1 MSILKKLLELYR
13 ESLRIEKDESL
24 EINEVNEDGY
34 EKYREFLERK
44 RRIEKPERGVVF
56 ELVPSLD
63 AQEMRFVILDK
74 NKDFTTI
81 LPLSRWIEF
90 ATPKDVVVEI
100 EGENYI
106 VETDIP
112 LDIPTEGFNTYFADS
127 NLFEITQLNKETLE
141 KIEKVYRGTQKG
153 DGKLLT
159 REKEEFK
166 KLEVKRY
173 FPIWLGVIN
182 QSEELARLNEELVN
196 LKRELLEEALLK
208 AHEKKP
214 IHGKGKNLE
223 FFYNTKREILSIF
236 PEEEFTGKEGRII
249 LETRKKKIIL
259 YEGLIRKEI
268 KIPLKSEAY
277 DYELFTG
284 GLKLELI

>member
-1 MSILKKLLELYR
+1 MNILKKLLELYR
-13 ESLRIEKDESL
+13 ESLQVIEDETPNLTAVKIPKIEESKTEYGKYKEIKKIEK
-24 EINEVNEDGY
+24 
-34 EKYREFLERK
+34 KT
-44 RRIEKPERGVVF
+44 IEKPERGVVF

-74 NKDFTTI
+74 NKDFITI

-141 KIEKVYRGTQKG
+141 KIERVYRGTEGG

-182 QSEELARLNEELVN
+182 QSEEQVRKISNS
-196 LKRELLEEALLK
+196 LK
-208 AHEKKP
+208 
-214 IHGKGKNLE
+214 
-223 FFYNTKREILSIF
+223 
-236 PEEEFTGKEGRII
+236 
-249 LETRKKKIIL
+249 
-259 YEGLIRKEI
+259 
-268 KIPLKSEAY
+268 
-277 DYELFTG
+277 
-284 GLKLELI
+284 

>member
-1 MSILKKLLELYR
+1 MNILKKLLELYR

-74 NKDFTTI
+74 NKDFITI

-141 KIEKVYRGTQKG
+141 KIERVYRGTEGG

-166 KLEVKRY
+166 TLEAKRY

-208 AHEKKP
+208 AHEKQL

-223 FFYNTKREILSIF
+223 FFYDTKREILSIF

-268 KIPLKSEAY
+268 KILLKSEAY